1 MSLISVPLLLPSLR
15 SILIRV
21 SDLLFQGACLVPKRA
36 LNVMTGE
43 VNRVLQLA
51 NSSIIPITWQVPRKS
66 YREYHGDIYPDTAS
80 PEPVLGPQDWL
91 QGAKTR
97 PAKYSLNPACRP
109 ADPTRFGPLL
119 SEVVRVGRG
128 NKNTA
133 NNQQQ
138 QQAADPASPKP
149 APRPRVARSQSDAA
163 PGPLAAPRPSPR
175 PTSTSSAMPP
185 PTRPK
190 PAMVASRSVEEDE
203 DQEDQPDCLR
213 RQPSIRDRMKMF
225 EKKEE
230 ERKSW
235 GEKKEGAKEERGA
248 RYERKMDTIYCEEDK
263 ENAPMEIEPENNM
276 LGHQNLDQNCDAPL
290 KPTML
295 QDASEPFL
303 MAQTRPQQPSLVEAS
318 LSNNRL
324 SKFGRVTKFR
334 HMKGTP
340 MPKSMHFENLKNLSK
355 SVSADCD
362 FIQANPDRLVVPL
375 AGPGGKLAV
384 FEMAKSGRIPDGV
397 TPAVINTAT
406 VMDFAWDPFNN
417 RRLAVAMDDGAINLW
432 EIPEDGLDCQ
442 VNDPMVRIQAH
453 AGEKVNIIKFH
464 PTAADVV
471 ATAGFDWM
479 VRIWHLAGNRKE
491 ALVLEGHTDQVYSLA
506 WSQCGSFLATVCRDG
521 RVRVYSPR
529 TSPLPLL
536 EGGDVVPKKGA
547 RVVWAMDGRYLVV
560 TGFSRQSERQVTLY
574 ASKDLSLLHTE
585 TMDVS
590 PSILVPHYDED
601 SSTLFL
607 SGKGETTVYGFE
619 VTQVLELFDHF
630 LLHIFSGR
638 PRQSPHVP
646 SVAVQMLQVC
656 SLNKNQ
662 LYPSKPSNNN
672 NQLLF

>member
-1 MSLISVPLLLPSLR
+1 MFTEMMLL
-15 SILIRV
+15 
-21 SDLLFQGACLVPKRA
+21 QGACLVPKRA

-91 QGAKTR
+91 QGATTR

-128 NKNTA
+128 NKNT
-133 NNQQQ
+133 NQQQ
-138 QQAADPASPKP
+138 SADPGSPKP

-203 DQEDQPDCLR
+203 EQEDQPDCLR

-619 VTQVLELFDHF
+619 VTGSPRTVHF
-630 LLHIFSGR
+630 F
-638 PRQSPHVP
+638 
-646 SVAVQMLQVC
+646 
-656 SLNKNQ
+656 
-662 LYPSKPSNNN
+662 
-672 NQLLF
+672 